1 MENGLFYER
10 KKETL
15 ITEYYLKKKDIS
27 KKINDNESLSIMKI
41 KVFNDW
47 EKRTSST
54 HKNSADSLKSLYQ
67 KGEKLIESGMGGDA
81 TGIKKNLNKIYFE
94 EVKQRKDNFGRE
106 IKKGGKHKIAFA
118 DDLDIIKSLMPENNV
133 NGKLTSRQ
141 SMKIRNNTPLK
152 NLENNFIIDKPIR
165 RTNSLNNNITSM
177 MKNIYNMSKIKTKK
191 FKKSIIQIINV
202 ENLKQETK
210 LNTFFF
216 KRNPNAEE
224 ENVACSC
231 YCSIW

>member
-1 MENGLFYER
+1 MENDLFYER

-15 ITEYYLKKKDIS
+15 ITEYFLKKKDIS
-27 KKINDNESLSIMKI
+27 KKNNDNESLSIMKI
-41 KVFNDW
+41 QAFNDW

-118 DDLDIIKSLMPENNV
+118 DDLNIIKSLIPENK
-133 NGKLTSRQ
+133 GKVISRQ
-141 SMKIRNNTPLK
+141 SMRLKNNTPLK
-152 NLENNFIIDKPIR
+152 NLQNSFSRIKAIR
-165 RTNSLNNNITSM
+165 RTNSLNNNRTSM
-177 MKNIYNMSKIKTKK
+177 MKNIYNMSKKKTKK
-191 FKKSIIQIINV
+191 FLGSLHIINV
-202 ENLKQETK
+202 ESLKEETK
-210 LNTFFF
+210 LNTYSI
-216 KRNPNAEE
+216 KNRISNSEE
-224 ENVACSC
+224 DNVSCSC
-231 YCSIW
+231 YCLIW